1 MIYRRTDKI
10 KSIFYFLDLR
20 PNNEVFIVKIDIQ
33 GFECKV
39 GNLTVKFLKNRIV
52 SVNYVHVIPYILQAN
67 FVHDDIP
74 VLYIFISGIIQKA

>member
-1 MIYRRTDKI
+1 MIDRRTDKI

-52 SVNYVHVIPYILQAN
+52 SANYVHVIPSQFTGSNSNRQKISQA
-67 FVHDDIP
+67 
-74 VLYIFISGIIQKA
+74 